1 MEMQNP
7 PPGGRLRTLLR
18 ELPRHEAAG
27 GLALM
32 SAAVL
37 ALVVANSPLAIYYQ
51 ALLAMPIKIGVGEF
65 AIDKHLI
72 RWINDGL
79 MVIFF
84 FLIGMELKRE
94 VLEGHL
100 STPRKASLPAIA
112 ALGVMVGPA
121 GIYLAFNGGDLEA
134 ARGWA
139 IPTATDIAFALG
151 ALSLLGKRVPPALKV
166 FLLSIAIF
174 DDLGAIVLIATFYT
188 SELSGTALAIAA
200 VFAVGLIVLNR
211 MGIMTACPYLILGFL
226 LWLAVL
232 KSGVHATLSGVVLAM
247 AIPLRVRKANCWVF
261 HPLGITPQTELLP
274 KIAHALQPWVAFL
287 VLPIFAFANAG
298 VSIAGLAPQDTL
310 HSVSL
315 GIVCGLFFGKQI
327 GVLLSCWLAVRFRVA
342 ALPDGINWRELH
354 GLTMLCGIGFTMS
367 IFISTLAFAE
377 GHTSYGGLDRLGIL
391 SGSLLSGLLGCAV
404 IRASLNR
411 RSAELR

>member
-1 MEMQNP
+1 
-7 PPGGRLRTLLR
+7 
-18 ELPRHEAAG
+18 
-27 GLALM
+27 
-32 SAAVL
+32 
-37 ALVVANSPLAIYYQ
+37 
-51 ALLAMPIKIGVGEF
+51 
-65 AIDKHLI
+65 
-72 RWINDGL
+72 
-79 MVIFF
+79 
-84 FLIGMELKRE
+84 
-94 VLEGHL
+94 
-100 STPRKASLPAIA
+100 
-112 ALGVMVGPA
+112 
-121 GIYLAFNGGDLEA
+121 
-134 ARGWA
+134 
-139 IPTATDIAFALG
+139 
-151 ALSLLGKRVPPALKV
+151 
-166 FLLSIAIF
+166 
-174 DDLGAIVLIATFYT
+174 
-188 SELSGTALAIAA
+188 
-200 VFAVGLIVLNR
+200 
-211 MGIMTACPYLILGFL
+211 
-226 LWLAVL
+226 
-232 KSGVHATLSGVVLAM
+232 
-247 AIPLRVRKANCWVF
+247 
-261 HPLGITPQTELLP
+261 
-274 KIAHALQPWVAFL
+274 VAFL